1 MLQGGI
7 RVGGVGRV
15 GGRGEAGVGWVWADE
30 EEGRAGRFGEEEVV
44 DEGTAHGNGRKAYL
58 IYNIVMAL

>member
-1 MLQGGI
+1 
-7 RVGGVGRV
+7 
-15 GGRGEAGVGWVWADE
+15 VWADE